1 MYICNH
7 KIYIYDYIYNMA
19 IYIMT
24 IYIYI
29 IYIIQT
35 YKNNIYVYMI
45 DIITKYIYNNIYIYI
60 CNHETYILVTIMSVF
75 SYVTDIHHLNFISK

>member
-29 IYIIQT
+29 Y
-35 YKNNIYVYMI
+35 NIYN
-45 DIITKYIYNNIYIYI
+45 TNI
-60 CNHETYILVTIMSVF
+60 
-75 SYVTDIHHLNFISK
+75 